1 MIMNGIYKQYKD
13 AGLEDKLIF
22 AFFFVVSLLLLGVY
36 LLSAMRSPVNADA
49 GYYLGTAEL
58 IHEGYVPYRDFKL
71 SYTPLF
77 FYLLQIPRWFMGTCP
92 DYTVYM
98 LFLYFIVFLDA
109 VLLAAIV
116 KKISKSVKWAWFS
129 AIVFLILYYY
139 LDGAYFV
146 LEACSVCFGL
156 ASMLMLMDGKQ
167 SVWRMI
173 ISGAFV
179 ALAFWAKQYG
189 VLFVGVAGVLLL
201 FSEVEWKK
209 RLLNCLCAAMGFCVV
224 IALFVALYM
233 ISGLGVG
240 ELMHSLSGSG
250 YGKQASVT
258 YVEGVEKALKLF
270 PYLLFVPC
278 LFFGKKD
285 RKLGVIMACLASIL
299 LASLQFYFNVFPHY
313 YVYLLPFVLVL
324 NVLMWK
330 KLKTSKVARLLLA
343 LYFGV
348 LFTSV
353 AIPLQSDYKDAK
365 ALVKHDLRA
374 GQRQTT
380 EQLRQIVEKYQVKSA
395 LCYWGAMPYYALCPL
410 TPSEMDKYGFS
421 FGYDTE
427 ETYLERLQDADCF
440 VIEGKDLK
448 RIGGM
453 KSFCESLDHGYTK
466 IQLEGPKKTVVYL
479 KCKE

>member
-1 MIMNGIYKQYKD
+1 MNGICKKYKD
-13 AGLEDKLIF
+13 AGWEDKLTFAIF
-22 AFFFVVSLLLLGVY
+22 FGVSLLLLVVY
-36 LLSAMRSPVNADA
+36 LLSALRSPVNADA
-49 GYYLGTAEL
+49 GYYLGTVEL
-58 IHEGYVPYRDFKL
+58 IHKGFVPYRDFKL

-77 FYLLQIPRWFMGTCP
+77 FYVLQIPRLFMGEYP
-92 DYTVYM
+92 DYTIYM
-98 LFLYFIVFLDA
+98 LFLYLIVFLDA

-129 AIVFLILYYY
+129 AIAFLILYYY

-156 ASMLMLMDGKQ
+156 VSMLILIGEKQTVWQMML
-167 SVWRMI
+167 
-173 ISGAFV
+173 SGTFA
-179 ALAFWAKQYG
+179 ALAFLTKQYG
-189 VLFVGVAGVLLL
+189 VLFVGVVGVLLL
-201 FSEVEWKK
+201 SSDVEWKK
-209 RLLNCLCAAMGFCVV
+209 RMLNCLYAAIGFCVV
-224 IALFVALYM
+224 IALFVLMYM
-233 ISGLGVG
+233 ISGLGVD
-240 ELMHSLSGSG
+240 ELMHSLGGSG
-250 YGKQASVT
+250 YGKQASLT
-258 YVEGVEKALKLF
+258 YVEGVGKTLKLF

-285 RKLGVIMACLASIL
+285 KGLGLITACIVSIL

-343 LYFGV
+343 LYYGV
-348 LFTSV
+348 LFTSI
-353 AIPLQSDYKDAK
+353 AIPLQSDYKNAK
-365 ALVKHDLRA
+365 ALVKHDLRT

-380 EQLRQIVEKYQVKSA
+380 EQLRQIVEKNHVKSA

-410 TPSEMDKYGFS
+410 TPSKMDKYGFS

-440 VIEGKDLK
+440 VVEIKDAK
-448 RIGGM
+448 KINKM
-453 KSFCESLDHGYTK
+453 KSFCESLDDGFIQ
-466 IQLEGPKKTVVYL
+466 IQLNGPNQTMVYL
-479 KCKE
+479 KGKE